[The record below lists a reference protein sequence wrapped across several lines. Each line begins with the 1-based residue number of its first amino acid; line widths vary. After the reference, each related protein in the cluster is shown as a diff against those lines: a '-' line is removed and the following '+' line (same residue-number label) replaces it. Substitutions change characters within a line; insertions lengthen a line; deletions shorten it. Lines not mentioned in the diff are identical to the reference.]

1 MTLLLTD
8 AGPAELLAP
17 GLPDLLLG
25 ARGGLA
31 WAGREGLFLWRPGLA
46 RHIPLGELTQLQAT
60 ANGWRALSAA
70 GPTRCRII
78 ELDDQGQISAQIDLR
93 APRRELS
100 MGQGLAWLSQPST
113 KTAFSLPSGGP
124 ARLPLGAEEGL
135 LAVAPDAPCWL
146 WADEGYLYR
155 RGPAGTWLAGRYRG
169 KARHLVAG
177 PQGVGLLATDER
189 LFLLPRQ
196 GALIE
201 LDPDLALDSLRFS
214 SDGAVLLARSGPNL
228 RRVGTDEGATLG
240 ERAATDPLPLDADG
254 EGLWL
259 EEADGCVFTFAGDKV
274 RGGFLPTSPALFAGT
289 LYGPAACAWD
299 LRSGATSPPNP
310 GLIAEEL
317 LADDDGVIG
326 ILGDRVSISGPQG
339 EERGGFT
346 LPPEIMGEGV
356 IEAGRAGGQ
365 VLVRTSAGCFA
376 LDPLFELAMP
386 SAEEP
391 PAPAE
396 VGLDPAL
403 FALGAELG
411 ADSGVCEGDRG
422 WLWTDDGALF
432 RAALP
437 IPA

>member
-8 AGPAELLAP
+8 AGPAELMAP

-31 WAGREGLFLWRPGLA
+31 WSGREGLFLWRPGLA
-46 RHIPLGELTQLQAT
+46 RHLPLGELSQLQAT
-60 ANGWRALSAA
+60 ATGWRVLSAA
-70 GPTRCRII
+70 GPTRCRLI
-78 ELDDQGQISAQIDLR
+78 ELDDEGQILTQLDLR
-93 APRRELS
+93 APRRALS
-100 MGQGLAWLSQPST
+100 MGHGLAWQSHPRT
-113 KTAFSLPSGGP
+113 KTAFTLPSGAP

-135 LAVAPDAPCWL
+135 LAVAPEAPCWL

-169 KARHLVAG
+169 TARRLFAG

-214 SDGAVLLARSGPNL
+214 SDGAVLLARSGPTL
-228 RRVGTDEGATLG
+228 RRLGTPAGATLG

-299 LRSGATSPPNP
+299 LRSGAPSAPNP

-317 LADDDGVIG
+317 LADEDGVIG
-326 ILGDRVSISGPQG
+326 LLGDRVSLIGLGG

-346 LPPEIMGEGV
+346 LPPEILGEGV
-356 IEAGRAGGQ
+356 IEAGRAGAA

-376 LDPLFELAMP
+376 LDPVFELAVP
-386 SAEEP
+386 TTEEP
-391 PAPAE
+391 PSPIE

-403 FALGAELG
+403 LALGAELG
-411 ADSGVCEGDRG
+411 ADSGVCEGGQG

-437 IPA
+437 ETA